1 MKQLFEKANQLIQ
14 ELIDLRYKQSDLFS
28 KLSKNKDSIAT
39 QFKIKNYIKWKFR

>member
-39 QFKIKNYIKWKFR
+39 QFKIKN